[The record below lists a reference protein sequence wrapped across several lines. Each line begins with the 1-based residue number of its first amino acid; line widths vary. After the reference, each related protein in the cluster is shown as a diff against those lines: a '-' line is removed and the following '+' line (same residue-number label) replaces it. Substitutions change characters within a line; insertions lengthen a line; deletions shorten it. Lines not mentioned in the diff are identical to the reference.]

1 LQTIIFLV
9 ICMSIGAYLEP
20 AVTKTAGG
28 IIQLDGPSEAGSLI
42 TAAGIVAT
50 SFRLPPINTVD
61 QDFRFTFLNL
71 VGQNMAILP
80 PLTTGITNGIL
91 PLIAFN
97 NLAANSLTFQTAGNL
112 IGACAT
118 ARSINGRWV
127 VINSSQNT
135 ATIA

>member
-9 ICMSIGAYLEP
+9 NYMAIGGYLEP
-20 AVTKTAGG
+20 AIIKTAGG
-28 IIQLDGPSEAGSLI
+28 TIQLASDEAGSLVV
-42 TAAGIVAT
+42 AAGSVAT
-50 SFRLPPINTVD
+50 SFRLPPINSVD
-61 QDFRFTFLNL
+61 QDFRFTFLNS

-91 PLIAFN
+91 TLLTFN
-97 NLAANSLTFQTAGNL
+97 NLTAASLTYSTGGNL

-118 ARSINGRWV
+118 ARSVNGRWV